1 MEPNRPNTWAQS
13 LGFFVLNQ
21 IEIIKNISEHH
32 SRIIKKSGRRSTVSD
47 SERNMF
53 YQICLRLLKKGY
65 GNKRIIKIAK
75 RIGIMSCF
83 STATY
88 HHHIRIVRLNNG
100 FFNRVCND
108 GTIQNRIL
116 LLKNKG
122 LSNEEISRILEVAE
136 SFVEYRIKK
145 ERYKNPKRKHKEVRK
160 MYLDLHHQGL
170 SNDEIA
176 KRMNVTVYTVQRQ
189 IKKLKS
195 LGYIK

>member
-1 MEPNRPNTWAQS
+1 MEPNRQNTWAQS
-13 LGFFVLNQ
+13 FGFFDQ
-21 IEIIKNISEHH
+21 IDIAGKINEHH

-47 SERNMF
+47 FEKNRF

-136 SFVEYRIKK
+136 SFVDYRIKK
-145 ERYKNPKRKHKEVRK
+145 ERYKHPKRKHKEVRQ
-160 MYLDLHHQGL
+160 MYIDLHNKGL
-170 SNDEIA
+170 SNAEIA
-176 KRMNVTVYTVQRQ
+176 KKMNVTFYTVQRQ
-189 IKKLKS
+189 IKKLG
-195 LGYIK
+195 LLAI